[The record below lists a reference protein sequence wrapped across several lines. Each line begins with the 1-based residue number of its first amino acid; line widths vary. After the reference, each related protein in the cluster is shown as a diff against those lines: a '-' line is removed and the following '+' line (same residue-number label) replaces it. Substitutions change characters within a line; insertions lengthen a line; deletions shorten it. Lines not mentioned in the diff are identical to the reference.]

1 MILQRFYVILGLVSK
16 IMIKFFQTNKTPL
29 AIIIAGIL
37 IAGSI
42 YFSNSPSDN
51 FSSNDKIESYN
62 SQNQETKNPAVK
74 SVTDKIEENNFTE
87 SVSQSKSTQ
96 GSLYKVVKVIDGD
109 TVTVEIDGKKETI
122 RLIGVDTPETVDPRK
137 PVECFGIEASNKAK
151 EILMGKSVRLEA
163 DSIVGERGKYGRLL
177 RYIFSEDGTNFNKMM
192 INEGY
197 AHEYTYNSPY
207 KYQNEFKQAEKEA
220 RESKRGLWGDGVC
233 ESNDALPT
241 ATNDSLTVPTTT
253 ATSIPAAST
262 TTTNTT
268 GNAECYCA
276 SNKYN
281 CGDFQTHQEAQ
292 NLYDCCLQ
300 KVGTDI
306 HRLDKD
312 KDGSACESLP

>member
-1 MILQRFYVILGLVSK
+1 MS
-16 IMIKFFQTNKTPL
+16 KFFQTNKIPL
-29 AIIIAGIL
+29 AIIIAGIF

-51 FSSNDKIESYN
+51 FSSSDKIESYN
-62 SQNQETKNPAVK
+62 SQNQEAKNPAVK
-74 SVTDKIEENNFTE
+74 SVTDKIEENDFTE
-87 SVSQSKSTQ
+87 SIDQPKSTKNN
-96 GSLYKVVKVIDGD
+96 LCKVIKVIDGD

-122 RLIGVDTPETVDPRK
+122 RLIGIDTPETVDPRK

-177 RYIFSEDGTNFNKMM
+177 RYIFLEDGTNFNKMM
-192 INEGY
+192 IGEGY
-197 AHEYTYNSPY
+197 AYEYTYNSSY

-220 RESKRGLWGDGVC
+220 RETKRGLWGDGVC
-233 ESNDALPT
+233 ESNGALST
-241 ATNDSLTVPTTT
+241 ATDDSSTVPATTI
-253 ATSIPAAST
+253 TSIPVTPA
-262 TTTNTT
+262 TNTNAT

-281 CGDFQTHQEAQ
+281 CGDFQTHQKAQ